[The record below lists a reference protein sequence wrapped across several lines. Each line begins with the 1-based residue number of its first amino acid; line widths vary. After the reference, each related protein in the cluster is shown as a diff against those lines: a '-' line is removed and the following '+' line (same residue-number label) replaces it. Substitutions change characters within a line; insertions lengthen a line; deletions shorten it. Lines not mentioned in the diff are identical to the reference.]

1 MENERSYIHIIS
13 RKHHLKSIL
22 YERIILYTKQ
32 TICQKYDMNIS
43 RKQKKACDFEIE
55 WYEKIS
61 SQDKD
66 SR

>member
-1 MENERSYIHIIS
+1 
-13 RKHHLKSIL
+13 
-22 YERIILYTKQ
+22 
-32 TICQKYDMNIS
+32 MNIS

-66 SR
+66 SRRRYSIQKDEIKIFSLHSYHMVDKGKTKAN